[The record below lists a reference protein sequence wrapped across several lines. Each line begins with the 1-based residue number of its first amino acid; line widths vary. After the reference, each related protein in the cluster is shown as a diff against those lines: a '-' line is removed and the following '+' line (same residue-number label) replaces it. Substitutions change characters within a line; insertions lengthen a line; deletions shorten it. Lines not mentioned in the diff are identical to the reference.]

1 MRGDLVGREVML
13 FEKIKLLLFRF
24 LQAVDGVVDG
34 PVVGADV
41 ERALGQ
47 DQADGEVGHDLTSH
61 EGQCLL
67 GRGVLG
73 GLSPPRHAQH
83 T

>member
-1 MRGDLVGREVML
+1 ML
-13 FEKIKLLLFRF
+13 FEEIKLLLFRF
-24 LQAVDGVVDG
+24 LQTVDGVVDG
-34 PVVGADV
+34 PVVGPDV
-41 ERALGQ
+41 ERALGE
-47 DQADGEVGHDLTSH
+47 DQADGEVGHGLTSH

-73 GLSPPRHAQH
+73 GLSPPRHTQH